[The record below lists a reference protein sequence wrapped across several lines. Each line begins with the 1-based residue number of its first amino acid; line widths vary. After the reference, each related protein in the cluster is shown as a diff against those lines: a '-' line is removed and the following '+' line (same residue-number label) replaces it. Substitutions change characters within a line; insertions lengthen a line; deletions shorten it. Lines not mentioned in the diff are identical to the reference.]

1 VKEALGRLD
10 LLVVQDVLLT
20 ETAEL
25 AHVVLPGAAFAEK
38 GGSFT
43 NMEGRVQVF
52 GPAATPLGEARP
64 DWEILTDLATRLGQ
78 DFGYRSERR
87 IRDEIRKLSPLYAGM
102 GDADFGW
109 IAPGGGPDVPDLS
122 GQRPEFVLPDL
133 SSAWSADP
141 DYPITLFLGA
151 TRFHLGSGTRT
162 SRSPRIRALN
172 LACEIEISP
181 EDGAALDIED
191 QAPVRV
197 VSSTGAIE
205 AVARLRN
212 GVPPGLAFS
221 AQGAD
226 GNRVMQLATLEE
238 YGRGDLPVRLE
249 KA

>member
-1 VKEALGRLD
+1 
-10 LLVVQDVLLT
+10 
-20 ETAEL
+20 
-25 AHVVLPGAAFAEK
+25 
-38 GGSFT
+38 
-43 NMEGRVQVF
+43 
-52 GPAATPLGEARP
+52 
-64 DWEILTDLATRLGQ
+64 
-78 DFGYRSERR
+78 
-87 IRDEIRKLSPLYAGM
+87 M

-109 IAPGGGPDVPDLS
+109 IAPGGGPDVTGLS

-141 DYPITLFLGA
+141 DYPIMLLLGA

-238 YGRGDLPVRLE
+238 YGRRDLPVRIE